1 VSEPVEALLFDFGN
15 VIVNVDFDRTMARWA
30 QHAKCETQ
38 QVSSRWSQD
47 DPYKRHERGTIDAN
61 AYFASLRNSLGIDL
75 SDEQFLDGWNAI
87 FAGVVPG
94 IEEQLLMAEK
104 RWPLYVFSNTNPAH
118 EAHFVPAYA
127 GTLRHFRK
135 LYLSSSIGLRKPDR
149 AAFEYVAR
157 DIGVAP
163 ANILFFDDVV
173 ENVEGARAA
182 GFQAVQVLSSDDVA
196 AALADLP

>member
-1 VSEPVEALLFDFGN
+1 MSEPVEALLFDFGN

-30 QHAKCETQ
+30 EHAKCDPK
-38 QVSSRWSQD
+38 QVSSKWSQD

-94 IEEQLLMAEK
+94 IEEQLWMAEK

-118 EAHFVPAYA
+118 EAHFIPAYA
-127 GTLRHFRK
+127 DTLKHFRK

-163 ANILFFDDVV
+163 ANILFFDDVL

-182 GFQAVQVLSSDDVA
+182 GFQAIQALSSADVA